1 MDILHKR
8 TTWTLFVLTAW
19 LLGVNKVYYSLYPN
33 QLSVEP
39 LKLSLVNEETHDLEF
54 IDRKSADGKAIIKKM
69 YGGYADYIIHNEEL
83 EMSTPSSA
91 EFTVPQ
97 LAYKDNA
104 YVLRE
109 HPALRYELW
118 KQEAP
123 DVILLGSSI
132 FFCGFNRDVF
142 FETYPEK
149 RLLDFTTGNN
159 TPFIAHYFMQRADS
173 LRLDFKPGTV
183 VLYGMNRVE
192 LLEGYKDKHS
202 HDFVK
207 DALAGTATEPEPDEQ
222 IAAFLKFPELR
233 YDMTNGLKHLYDDLF
248 RGNNVYR
255 KEVDSIHIESDKAF
269 TDYQRSVAPEYA
281 GTKTFDKE
289 RIEELI
295 ALNNYLSSNGCKLI
309 VLKLPQSLY
318 NHIAMNTQGYSYF
331 DKEMEQLKA
340 AGISYIDVSDMQA
353 YDIRQTDYLWPGN
366 IFDPEH
372 LNVHGA
378 KRFTRSLIENVL
390 DTAFTQ
396 NDNH

>member
-8 TTWTLFVLTAW
+8 TVWTLFVLTAW
-19 LLGVNKVYYSLYPN
+19 LLGVNKVYYTLYPN
-33 QLSVEP
+33 QLSVQP

-54 IDRKSADGKAIIKKM
+54 IKRNSTEGKAIIKKM
-69 YGGYADYIIHNEEL
+69 YGGYAEHIINSEEL
-83 EMSTPSSA
+83 EISTPSSA

-97 LAYKDNA
+97 FELNKEA

-123 DVILLGSSI
+123 NVILLGSSI
-132 FFCGFNRDVF
+132 FFCGFNREVF
-142 FETYPEK
+142 FETYPDK
-149 RLLDFTTGNN
+149 KLLDFTTGNN
-159 TPFIAHYFMQRADS
+159 TPFIANYFMQRADS
-173 LRLDFKPGTV
+173 LRLNIKPGTV

-192 LLEGYKDKHS
+192 MLEGYKDKHS

-207 DALAGTATEPEPDEQ
+207 EALTGGAKEHEPDEQ

-269 TDYQRSVAPEYA
+269 TKYQRSVAPEYT
-281 GTKTFDKE
+281 GTKVFDKE
-289 RIEELI
+289 RVEELI
-295 ALNNYLSSNGCKLI
+295 ALNNYLGDNDCKLI

-318 NHIAMNTQGYSYF
+318 NDIAMNTQGYSYF
-331 DKEMEQLKA
+331 DQEMEQLKA
-340 AGISYIDVSDMQA
+340 AGISYVDVSDMQT
-353 YDIRQTDYLWPGN
+353 YNIRQTDYLWPGN

-378 KRFTRSLIENVL
+378 KRFTRSLINQVL